1 MQDTRN
7 NLYREFFNRIM
18 LHKSIHITGI
28 LLFLALLTTVSCQ
41 NNDSAID
48 DEEEEYSG
56 GKAATVFIKS
66 ADALGQPLH
75 GLTHEEIRQFQ
86 MGNSL
91 NRNNWV
97 AAPSST
103 TARDGLGPLF
113 NATACASC
121 HVRDGKGNP
130 YNSLNQPTQSLLF
143 RLSVPGKNEQGGPL
157 ADPSYGQQ
165 FAHQSL
171 LGVQP
176 EGEVSVEFEE
186 IQGTYPDGTA
196 YSLRKPSFTFSNLNY
211 GEMHPEIMV
220 SPRLAPPMAGMGL
233 LDALDEKTIL
243 EWADPDDKNND
254 GISGRPNYV
263 WDVRKQKTV
272 LGKFGWKANE
282 PTAEQQIAGAFSGDM
297 GITSSIF
304 PQENLTPTQARLLAH
319 IPNGGTPELEENAL
333 EDVLFYIQT
342 LATPARRNWQDE
354 NVKQGKMLFFK
365 AGCESCHRS
374 KMTTSEKAV
383 PQYLAGQTIRP
394 YTDMLLHDMG
404 EELADNRPDFEA
416 SGREWRTAPLW
427 SMGLQKTVSKHTYYL
442 HDGRARNAE
451 EAILWHGGEAE
462 KSKQAFMQYNKN
474 ERENLLKFLD
484 SL

>member
-1 MQDTRN
+1 MS
-7 NLYREFFNRIM
+7 YRFV
-18 LHKSIHITGI
+18 HIVGI
-28 LLFLALLTTVSCQ
+28 FIFLMALVTVSCQ
-41 NNDSAID
+41 ESESAMTD
-48 DEEEEYSG
+48 NEEEFSG
-56 GKAATVFIKS
+56 GKTATVFIKS
-66 ADALGQPLH
+66 ADALGQPLN
-75 GLTHEEIRQFQ
+75 GLTHEEIRHFQ

-130 YNSLNQPTQSLLF
+130 YNSQDQPTQSLLF

-157 ADPSYGQQ
+157 ADPAYGLQ
-165 FAHQSL
+165 FAHQSVI
-171 LGVQP
+171 GTKP
-176 EGEVSVEFEE
+176 EGTVSVEFEE
-186 IQGTYPDGTA
+186 ISGHYPDGTA
-196 YSLRKPSFTFSNLNY
+196 HSLRKPTFTFSGLNY
-211 GEMHPEIMV
+211 GEMHPEIMT
-220 SPRLAPPMAGMGL
+220 SARLAPPMAGMGL
-233 LDALDEKTIL
+233 LDALDEQTIL
-243 EWADPDDKNND
+243 EWEDAEDKNND

-272 LGKFGWKANE
+272 LGRFGWKANE

-297 GITSSIF
+297 GITSAIF
-304 PQENLTPTQARLLAH
+304 PEENLTPAQAQLMAH
-319 IPNGGTPELEENAL
+319 LPNGGTPELEDHAL

-354 NVKQGKMLFFK
+354 EVKKGKLLFFK
-365 AGCESCHRS
+365 AGCENCHRS
-374 KMTTSEKAV
+374 KMTTSETAFPKH
-383 PQYLAGQTIRP
+383 LANQTIRP
-394 YTDMLLHDMG
+394 YTDLLLHDMG
-404 EELADNRPDFEA
+404 EGLADNRPDFEA

-427 SMGLQKTVSKHTYYL
+427 SMGLQKTVSKHTFFL
-442 HDGRARNAE
+442 HDGRARNPE

-462 KSKQAFMQYNKN
+462 KSKQAFMQYSLI
-474 ERENLLKFLD
+474 EREALLRFLD